1 VCAFISAHP
10 NNSPSLPFPTTCNL
24 QAILDDRVVMKRIT
38 DCRRLFTTKWK
49 REQKQRGT
57 VKKSVQP
64 SFKAITM
71 LAAALE

>member
-1 VCAFISAHP
+1 
-10 NNSPSLPFPTTCNL
+10 
-24 QAILDDRVVMKRIT
+24 MKRIT